1 MLLIVRNQ
9 QVFVPLSG
17 LASVN
22 EFDVTIVTKINPKV
36 FVPLS
41 GLASVNINY
50 SYDERMHEYTVFVP
64 LSGLAS
70 VNRLW
75 VQLPMMS

>member
-1 MLLIVRNQ
+1 MQIS

-22 EFDVTIVTKINPKV
+22 IAKAVVVCAGVGFV

-41 GLASVNINY
+41 GLASVN
-50 SYDERMHEYTVFVP
+50 E
-64 LSGLAS
+64 
-70 VNRLW
+70 
-75 VQLPMMS
+75 